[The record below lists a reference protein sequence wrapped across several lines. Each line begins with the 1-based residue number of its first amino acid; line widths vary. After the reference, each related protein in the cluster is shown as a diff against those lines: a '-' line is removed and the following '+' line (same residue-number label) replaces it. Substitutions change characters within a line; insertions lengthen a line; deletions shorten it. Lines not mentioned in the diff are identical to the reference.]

1 VENHDKEN
9 KISTHTKN
17 ANTQGKKSKA
27 HIQVYSKH
35 ILNIAPNSKRQLTS
49 PARKKPSRPE
59 ATGTGTTQALPV
71 STLCQWSCTT
81 NIDRSS
87 AFYRH

>member
-1 VENHDKEN
+1 MENHDEEN
-9 KISTHTKN
+9 KISTHTKY
-17 ANTQGKKSKA
+17 ANTRGKKVSS
-27 HIQVYSKH
+27 YSS
-35 ILNIAPNSKRQLTS
+35 IFYTNPINGPQFQETIDLPGE
-49 PARKKPSRPE
+49 KKPSRPE
-59 ATGTGTTQALPV
+59 AAGTGTTPALPV